1 MSTTLI
7 NQVSTSTTYPIYVSV
22 TATNCCGIVNLIL
35 EDFTEQMS
43 YEIPAINIDIYTINN
58 GKKCLYRP
66 RALTIFT
73 NEINRCESYTIM
85 DIPQSC
91 QFAITPIFDKNAV
104 NSHNEMLK
112 VFNVNSKWK
121 TTRGNIPDAEYD
133 ANDGY
138 ITEINEGEEWTVNTD
153 FNITLTWDD
162 VNIKAGGGS
171 GSSPTPP
178 TPIPP
183 DVPSTLYYG
192 WSDAEIVSDLS
203 GFDTLE
209 MTATT
214 TNLTFNESDNQYL
227 VIAYPATYKD
237 ITSIIDPNGFRV
249 LSTFNTSMLSYD
261 GITYKLYVS
270 EYPPTFDKPYT
281 YVISFD

>member
-7 NQVSTSTTYPIYVSV
+7 NQVSTNTTYPIYVSV
-22 TATNCCGIVNLIL
+22 TAANCCGTVNLIL

-43 YEIPAINIDIYTINN
+43 YEVPAINIDIYTIVN
-58 GKKCLYRP
+58 GKKCLYHP

-73 NEINRCESYTIM
+73 NTINRCESYILM

-91 QFAITPIFDKNAV
+91 QFAITPIFDKGAV

-112 VFNVNSKWK
+112 VFNVDSEWK

-138 ITEINEGEEWTVNTD
+138 IKEINEGEEWTANDT

-162 VNIKAGGGS
+162 TNIKAGGGS

-178 TPIPP
+178 TPVPP

-192 WSDAEIVSDLS
+192 LSDTEVVSDLS

-214 TNLTFNESDNQYL
+214 TNLTFNESNDQYL

-237 ITSIIDPNGFRV
+237 ITNIKDENGFNV
-249 LSTFNTSMLSYD
+249 LSCFNTSMLSYD
-261 GITYKLYVS
+261 GTTYKLYVW
-270 EYPPTFDKPYT
+270 EEPTKFSKPFT
-281 YVISFD
+281 YVVSFD